1 MDPMGTYW
9 AIAWLTW
16 APLRGFLK
24 KVPPRIRMDYHH
36 VPRWQPQN
44 FCFHF
49 TLILFALRMP
59 GTAAQRRYCHS
70 QSRILGVHKNSRLI
84 TARQVHAYMVP
95 NMQKNGCVC
104 VYLIVH
110 IYMYMV
116 FGIRRYNY
124 VYIYIL
130 YPSIYIYIWVRWQPP
145 QRGIP
150 SCQQGTSP
158 VKPHGYVFC
167 FAKVVFGTP
176 GGKPTS
182 TWNIHLLYIYIY
194 YIYILYIVRFPEMGI
209 LIRFSIINISKP
221 SILGY
226 HHGKPHQSTYSLVFD
241 VAKDLHNHPK
251 SRHSTLSVEVC
262 PALPGKISVK
272 IRGLI
277 DIDTR
282 WCPQDS

>member
-124 VYIYIL
+124 VYIYIS
-130 YPSIYIYIWVRWQPP
+130 YPSIYIYELGDSHLNGESLHVNKGLRLW
-145 QRGIP
+145 
-150 SCQQGTSP
+150 SP
-158 VKPHGYVFC
+158 TDMFSVLQKWCSEHQAASPLPHE
-167 FAKVVFGTP
+167 
-176 GGKPTS
+176 
-182 TWNIHLLYIYIY
+182 IYIY
-194 YIYILYIVRFPEMGI
+194 YIYIYII
-209 LIRFSIINISKP
+209 YII
-221 SILGY
+221 
-226 HHGKPHQSTYSLVFD
+226 YSEVSWNGDFN
-241 VAKDLHNHPK
+241 KIFHNKH
-251 SRHSTLSVEVC
+251 
-262 PALPGKISVK
+262 
-272 IRGLI
+272 
-277 DIDTR
+277 
-282 WCPQDS
+282 

>member
-24 KVPPRIRMDYHH
+24 KVPP
-36 VPRWQPQN
+36 PPN
-44 FCFHF
+44 SNGLSSCSSL
-49 TLILFALRMP
+49 TASELLFSLYPDPVCSPDARHC
-59 GTAAQRRYCHS
+59 GTTQVLSFSVEDSWGAQKQSPNYCKTS
-70 QSRILGVHKNSRLI
+70 
-84 TARQVHAYMVP
+84 HAYMVP

-124 VYIYIL
+124 VYIYYIRQ
-130 YPSIYIYIWVRWQPP
+130 YIYIWVRWQPP

-182 TWNIHLLYIYIY
+182 TWNIHLLYIYIIYIY
-194 YIYILYIVRFPEMGI
+194 YIYSEVSWNGDFNKIF
-209 LIRFSIINISKP
+209 
-221 SILGY
+221 
-226 HHGKPHQSTYSLVFD
+226 
-241 VAKDLHNHPK
+241 HNKH
-251 SRHSTLSVEVC
+251 
-262 PALPGKISVK
+262 
-272 IRGLI
+272 
-277 DIDTR
+277 
-282 WCPQDS
+282 